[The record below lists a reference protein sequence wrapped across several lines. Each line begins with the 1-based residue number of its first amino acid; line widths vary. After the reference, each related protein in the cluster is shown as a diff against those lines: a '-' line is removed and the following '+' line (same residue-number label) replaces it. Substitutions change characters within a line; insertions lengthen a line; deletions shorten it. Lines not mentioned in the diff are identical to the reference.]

1 MCGPE
6 DLATLGLTNPLV
18 ARREVAVL
26 NLSLQ
31 ATYTGD

>member
-6 DLATLGLTNPLV
+6 DVATLGLANPLV
-18 ARREVAVL
+18 ARREVAVS

-31 ATYTGD
+31 ATNTGD